1 MIPTIIEIPT
11 CDTRIRCFRSH
22 LEIDCFAVVTQR
34 YVVVVDTFATPQEAM
49 QMMNMLTVDL
59 TGRQLLVV
67 NTHQHYD
74 HVWGNSIFA
83 SGAAYPAPIFAH
95 EKSLSLDVWSLWEAN
110 LPKIKT
116 QTPRFAGVCVT
127 HPTIVF
133 KDTLKI
139 DGGDLTL
146 QLLPAPGH
154 SPDQVVVW
162 ISEIEVLLAADA
174 LEFPFPY
181 LDIAADLPVLLK
193 TMQTLQAL
201 EPQHVLLCHE
211 GMHSSKII
219 TQNISY
225 FERLKQKCTNYK
237 IVIDNEEEE
246 ILERVYPFEEALLDL
261 HITELDQKE
270 VYQGFHKRNIRA
282 AIEYTN

>member
-1 MIPTIIEIPT
+1 MIPTITEIPT
-11 CDTRIRCFRSH
+11 CDSRIRCFRSH
-22 LEIDCFAVVTQR
+22 PEIDCFAVVTQR

-49 QMMNMLTVDL
+49 QMMNMLTADL
-59 TGRQLLVV
+59 VGRQLLVV

-83 SGAAYPAPIFAH
+83 QGASYPASILAH

-110 LPKIKT
+110 LPKMKT

-133 KDTLKI
+133 KDTLQI

-162 ISEIEVLLAADA
+162 IPEIAVLLAADA

-181 LDIAADLPVLLK
+181 IDSAADLPVLLE

-201 EPQHVLLCHE
+201 KPQYVLLCHE
-211 GMHSSKII
+211 GMHDSKII
-219 TQNISY
+219 TQNINY
-225 FERLKQKCTNYK
+225 FEHLKQKC
-237 IVIDNEEEE
+237 DNQNISIGSVDIEEEV
-246 ILERVYPFEEALLDL
+246 LERIYPFEEVMLDFGF
-261 HITELDQKE
+261 HELCQKE
-270 VYQGFHKRNIRA
+270 LYQGFHRRNIK
-282 AIEYTN
+282 AILE